1 MDCLTTSSFM
11 LQGVP
16 CGYCGP
22 LGKPVKQYSYVTR
35 YTEGSDVQVSALVS
49 DAGKGSI
56 QVSLCV
62 RNDSSKNENEAC
74 VQDIQLYI
82 PETDD
87 VEVPIIPSKEISF
100 SARLPAGVTCQNCIL
115 RWSLI
120 EGNTTYTSLDNV
132 KQTCNI

>member
-1 MDCLTTSSFM
+1 M
-11 LQGVP
+11 
-16 CGYCGP
+16 
-22 LGKPVKQYSYVTR
+22 TR

-49 DAGKGSI
+49 DARIGSI

-87 VEVPIIPSKEISF
+87 VEVTVIPSKEISF